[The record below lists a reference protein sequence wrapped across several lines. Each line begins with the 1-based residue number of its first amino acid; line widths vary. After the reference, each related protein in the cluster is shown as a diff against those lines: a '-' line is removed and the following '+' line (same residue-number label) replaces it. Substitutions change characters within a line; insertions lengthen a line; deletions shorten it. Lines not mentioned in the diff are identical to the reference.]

1 MGKTTPQKPAKKA
14 AKKTKAPKTSP
25 KAEKEVQEEVKQE
38 SRTKAPAKKAPA
50 KKAPAKEAPAKAPSK
65 AADKEPEPSKAVEGE
80 FIGKGEEPSPK
91 AETKTKTKKDKKTKA
106 PKEPK
111 TLAPVGR
118 TLNVLSKIISTQLAN
133 TTMSSI
139 KIGEALEEA
148 KGRFE
153 KSKEWL
159 VWAEEAFGF
168 GKTATYGYAKIAQV
182 FNTPELQD
190 KFKDLNSRT
199 LTRLSETPSMLEDAT
214 KAIEEGEPVTAEW
227 LDEWQVTKTDKPLKK
242 DQVKASKKAKT
253 ESEEEE
259 GTDDL
264 YVNELEGE
272 IEELKAQ
279 VEKLSSMPDKVDTES
294 EEPEAGVFAGHF
306 LAVAE
311 RMRELKPLAALNLHS
326 KATKAEINAS
336 KRDLSKLYHP
346 DIYGADVAPVHEAIQ
361 EQAKAAI
368 SKLK

>member
-14 AKKTKAPKTSP
+14 AKKNKQAVVDTPIEETGATELKDTDTDSP
-25 KAEKEVQEEVKQE
+25 KKEKKSKVKSDTKSEAIEGDLILSGEDVTPTEE
-38 SRTKAPAKKAPA
+38 
-50 KKAPAKEAPAKAPSK
+50 
-65 AADKEPEPSKAVEGE
+65 
-80 FIGKGEEPSPK
+80 
-91 AETKTKTKKDKKTKA
+91 KTKKSKKSKKA
-106 PKEPK
+106 KESTEAK
-111 TLAPVGR
+111 TLGPVGR

-199 LTRLSETPSMLEDAT
+199 LTRLSEIPAMLEDAT

-242 DQVKASKKAKT
+242 DQVKASKKAKSD
-253 ESEEEE
+253 SEDEG

-264 YVNELEGE
+264 YVVELEGK
-272 IEELKAQ
+272 IEELEAKIAE
-279 VEKLSSMPDKVDTES
+279 VSSMPNKV
-294 EEPEAGVFAGHF
+294 EAETAETADDAGIFSGHF

-326 KATKAEINAS
+326 KATKAEINAA

-346 DIYGADVAPVHEAIQ
+346 DIYGADVAVVHEVIQ

-368 SKLK
+368 AKLK